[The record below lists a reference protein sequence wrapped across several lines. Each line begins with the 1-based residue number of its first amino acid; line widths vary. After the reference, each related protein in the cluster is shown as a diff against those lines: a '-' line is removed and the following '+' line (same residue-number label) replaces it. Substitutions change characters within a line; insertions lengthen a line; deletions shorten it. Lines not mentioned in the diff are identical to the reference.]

1 MADVRAA
8 AQRAFDLK
16 TKPRGSLGVLEEIAV
31 RIAALEDV
39 AVPPKRD
46 AAIVVAAADHGVAG
60 EGVSAY
66 PQEVTAQMVANF
78 AAGGA
83 AINVLAREAGAR
95 LVVVDAGVAVPCEQP
110 EVRALR
116 FGPGTASIT
125 RGPAMERSVAEAA
138 VEAGS
143 ALAAELVRDGIGLIA
158 VGEMGI
164 GNSTSASALAAALLP
179 AGASAVCGRGT
190 GLDDAGLARKV
201 AAVEQALSVNHID
214 PGDGIGVLAAL
225 GGFEIA
231 LLTGVILGSYGA
243 RVPVVLDGF
252 ITGAAALVAARI
264 EPASVDA
271 MIASH
276 RSPEPGHAL
285 VLDALGLEPLVDMRM
300 RLGEGSGAALALPII
315 ASALALLNDMA
326 SFDDAGVTDAGR

>member
-1 MADVRAA
+1 MSDARAA

-31 RIAALEDV
+31 RIAALEGV
-39 AVPPKRD
+39 TIPPRRK
-46 AAIVVAAADHGVAG
+46 AAIVVAAADHGVAA

-66 PQEVTAQMVANF
+66 PQEVTPQMVANF

-116 FGPGTASIT
+116 FGSGTTSIT
-125 RGPAMERSVAEAA
+125 RGPAMERAVAEAA
-138 VEAGS
+138 VEAGR

-164 GNSTSASALAAALLP
+164 GNTTSASALAAVLLP
-179 AGASAVCGRGT
+179 AKAAVVCGRGT

-201 AAVEQALSVNHID
+201 AAVERALSVNNVD

-231 LLTGVILGSYGA
+231 LLTGVILGCYA
-243 RVPVVLDGF
+243 ERVPVVLDGF
-252 ITGAAALVAARI
+252 ITGAAALVATRL

-285 VLDALGLEPLVDMRM
+285 ILDALRLEPLVDLRM

-315 ASALALLNDMA
+315 ASSLALLNDMA